1 MAKKKVSTGIKTN
14 EDMINALFSLG
25 ILSSVYVIEALRVG
39 FETYLNKDAISDEWV
54 EKQWGFM
61 DSPEGV
67 RAKMK
72 TLKDNLENLQKNK
85 CLL

>member
-1 MAKKKVSTGIKTN
+1 MSKKSKGIKTN

-39 FETYLNKDAISDEWV
+39 LETYLNKDMISDEWI
-54 EKQWGFM
+54 EKQWSIL
-61 DSPEGV
+61 DTPEGV

>member
-1 MAKKKVSTGIKTN
+1 MSKKSKGIKTN

-39 FETYLNKDAISDEWV
+39 LETYLNKDMISDEWI
-54 EKQWGFM
+54 EKQWSIL
-61 DSPEGV
+61 DTPEGV
-67 RAKMK
+67 IAKMK